1 MGEQKRKEKE
11 KRKENVRVSA
21 HIRQDRGGYMNAI
34 DKGMHASV
42 ACVRPNSLPQGS
54 FVRSSEERERKE
66 AKGRKEEVREGERG
80 KVVLCCVVLVRCEM
94 QCHGG

>member
-54 FVRSSEERERKE
+54 FVRLFVRPRSEKEKKRKVG
-66 AKGRKEEVREGERG
+66 KRK
-80 KVVLCCVVLVRCEM
+80 
-94 QCHGG
+94 